1 MDISVTQFRASCLE
15 LIRRVEHGGEPV
27 DIRRRGKVVA
37 RLAPPPVPG
46 KAPRKPW
53 EVLRGSG
60 ELRAEPGES
69 VLDEEE
75 FEASR

>member
-15 LIRRVEHGGEPV
+15 LIRRVEVVGEPV
-27 DIRRRGKVVA
+27 DIKRRCKVVA
-37 RLAPPPVPG
+37 RLTRPPTPG
-46 KAPRKPW
+46 KQTPKAW

-60 ELRAEPGES
+60 ELNAEPEES
-69 VLDEEE
+69 VINERE